1 MLQLL
6 RPSYVDRTT
15 ARRFAQTLRFWLLLL
30 QRKKRDKGGGRGGG
44 GGGGGSS
51 SGSGTMVDRGGE
63 NSRTPLS
70 SCPASSIPE
79 NEDTPLTEILSRKAI
94 LEYGYESSARK
105 RRWYVEG
112 GSSNTDGGGAAA
124 GGGDSDGVGG
134 SGGGSVR
141 GIVMATS
148 RG

>member
-44 GGGGGSS
+44 GGGGGGGGSGS
-51 SGSGTMVDRGGE
+51 GSGSGTMVDRGGE

-94 LEYGYESSARK
+94 LEYGYGK
-105 RRWYVEG
+105 WP
-112 GSSNTDGGGAAA
+112 
-124 GGGDSDGVGG
+124 
-134 SGGGSVR
+134 
-141 GIVMATS
+141 
-148 RG
+148 